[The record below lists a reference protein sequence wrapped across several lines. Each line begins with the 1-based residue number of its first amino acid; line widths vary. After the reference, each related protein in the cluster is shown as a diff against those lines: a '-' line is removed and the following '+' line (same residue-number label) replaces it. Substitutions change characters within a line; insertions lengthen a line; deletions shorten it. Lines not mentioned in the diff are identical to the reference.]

1 MWSASV
7 TNVSKNRQV
16 RRAINRSDLA
26 SASEIARLPASAG
39 ATLTQRAIAGA
50 NSQARM
56 KGAATN
62 RAALPAYQTNSAAS
76 DAMRRLPAICL
87 KKPIQSVRS
96 MLVDCAAVVQSS
108 RWRWLTKSRYK
119 VRTIASSISQAW

>member
-1 MWSASV
+1 
-7 TNVSKNRQV
+7 
-16 RRAINRSDLA
+16 
-26 SASEIARLPASAG
+26 
-39 ATLTQRAIAGA
+39 
-50 NSQARM
+50 M

-76 DAMRRLPAICL
+76 DAMGRLPAICL

-96 MLVDCAAVVQSS
+96 MLVDCAAVVQSQ
-108 RWRWLTKSRYK
+108 WRWLMKSRYK